1 MTELI
6 KSRGSMAV
14 NNCTITSCNIHFK
27 HMGGS
32 ELPREVYFKRVKHH
46 GVMKDV
52 VVLRVCLMC
61 TLKLN
66 NSKYFYKFIC

>member
-32 ELPREVYFKRVKHH
+32 ELPREVS
-46 GVMKDV
+46 
-52 VVLRVCLMC
+52 
-61 TLKLN
+61 TLKE
-66 NSKYFYKFIC
+66 